1 VLTALFSRYRAFFAQ
16 PDVVRLVAM
25 ALVARMPLG
34 TQNLALLL
42 HVRATSGS
50 FAVAGFTVGA
60 YLAATAVTAPL
71 IGRIRPEVTWSL
83 SRSV

>member
-1 VLTALFSRYRAFFAQ
+1 MLSALLARYRAFFAQ

-42 HVRATSGS
+42 HVRALTDS
-50 FAVAGFTVGA
+50 FAIAGCFA
-60 YLAATAVTAPL
+60 H
-71 IGRIRPEVTWSL
+71 R
-83 SRSV
+83 